1 MCSMKL
7 HPATQIIAW
16 CVLVADMQFLKSGSL
31 LLAAGFVLLAAFI
44 LARHKLMQLLRRTR
58 WIMLSLWL
66 IYAYTTPG
74 DALFELPL
82 APSVEGLQEGGLQMM
97 RLMAAL
103 AGLAILLD
111 RLHRQQL
118 ISGLYSLFAPL
129 QYLGLS
135 RERFAVRLAL
145 TLHYAEVA
153 MLRSVSWQESLQ
165 SLKAGGQIPDPES
178 KTMVL
183 PIARFTLADL
193 LLLFI
198 SMLLFWQ
205 AV

>member
-1 MCSMKL
+1 MKYEP
-7 HPATQIIAW
+7 HPAVQI
-16 CVLVADMQFLKSGSL
+16 LVWIMLALLVQRLQDTALLALCAILVGLALRLCAAQFLS
-31 LLAAGFVLLAAFI
+31 
-44 LARHKLMQLLRRTR
+44 LLRRTR
-58 WIMLSLWL
+58 WIVISLLL

-82 APSVEGLQEGGLQMM
+82 APTVEGLQEGGLQMM

-118 ISGLYSLFAPL
+118 IAGLYILFAPL

-135 RERFAVRLAL
+135 RERLAVRLAL

-153 MLRSVSWQESLQ
+153 MLRSVSWRESLR
-165 SLKAGGQIPDPES
+165 SLDIGSQNPATES